1 MTQGALL
8 SIALCSVMHSS
19 AYTCAHAQFDV
30 TCLLICTVAGFCLK
44 TRTDAEEKVFINVC
58 TSDLVRIGKHV
69 VCLSVCMCLCVVHVC
84 LCLVHVCLCVVQCV
98 CVLCVCVCV
107 LCNVFVCCAC
117 VFVCCACVFVC
128 CACVFVCCAMCLCV
142 VRVCLCVVRV
152 CLCVVQCVCVLCV
165 YGLLQFT
172 V

>member
-84 LCLVHVCLCVVQCV
+84 LCVVQCV
-98 CVLCVCVCV
+98 CV
-107 LCNVFVCCAC
+107 
-117 VFVCCACVFVC
+117 
-128 CACVFVCCAMCLCV
+128 
-142 VRVCLCVVRV
+142 
-152 CLCVVQCVCVLCV
+152 
-165 YGLLQFT
+165 
-172 V
+172 

>member
-30 TCLLICTVAGFCLK
+30 TCLLLCIVAGFCLK

-84 LCLVHVCLCVVQCV
+84 
-98 CVLCVCVCV
+98 
-107 LCNVFVCCAC
+107 
-117 VFVCCACVFVC
+117 CACVFVC

-142 VRVCLCVVRV
+142 V
-152 CLCVVQCVCVLCV
+152 QCVCVLCV

>member
-19 AYTCAHAQFDV
+19 AYMCALAQFDV

-84 LCLVHVCLCVVQCV
+84 LCVVQCV
-98 CVLCVCVCV
+98 CVLCMCVCV
-107 LCNVFVCCAC
+107 LCV
-117 VFVCCACVFVC
+117 
-128 CACVFVCCAMCLCV
+128 
-142 VRVCLCVVRV
+142 
-152 CLCVVQCVCVLCV
+152 CVCVLCV